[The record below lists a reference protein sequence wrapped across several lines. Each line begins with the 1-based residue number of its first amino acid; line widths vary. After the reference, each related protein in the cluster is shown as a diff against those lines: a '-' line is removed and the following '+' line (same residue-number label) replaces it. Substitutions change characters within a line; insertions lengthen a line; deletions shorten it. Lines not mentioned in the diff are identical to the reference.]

1 MFVNFRLIVQDFY
14 LVEVRFLLLR
24 PIFILTVNIYFLWE
38 LYHSKMNGNSFLT
51 VTVFRW
57 NNIVSEAIFHHGWL
71 YNIPIELK

>member
-38 LYHSKMNGNSFLT
+38 LYHSKINGNSFLT
-51 VTVFRW
+51 VTVFMW
-57 NNIVSEAIFHHGWL
+57 NNI
-71 YNIPIELK
+71 